1 MKDIP
6 EVGEPICW
14 TPAAFTHNTDNS
26 AGVLG
31 LTVRVSGRIVYV
43 NAAHRWYRAEATFPG
58 GTIRE
63 GFKC

>member
-14 TPAAFTHNTDNS
+14 TPTAFAHNSDKTEYIP
-26 AGVLG
+26 GI
-31 LTVRVSGRIVYV
+31 TVRVSGRIVYV
-43 NAAHRWYRAEATFPG
+43 NAAHRWYRAEASFPG

-63 GFKC
+63 CFKF

>member
-1 MKDIP
+1 MKEIP
-6 EVGEPICW
+6 EVGEPLCW

-43 NAAHRWYRAEATFPG
+43 NEAHRWYRAEASFPG

-63 GFKC
+63 CFKF

>member
-14 TPAAFTHNTDNS
+14 TPAAFTHNTDKTEYI
-26 AGVLG
+26 LG
-31 LTVRVSGRIVYV
+31 ITVRVSGRIVYV
-43 NAAHRWYRAEATFPG
+43 NEAHRWYRAEATFPG

-63 GFKC
+63 GFKF